1 VAGHDTT
8 SSGLGWTLKFL
19 TDNPKVQTELRA
31 GLRSAHAIAAT
42 ERRVPTLPE
51 IAANKVPYLDA
62 VWEET
67 LRLSAVSVTREATC
81 NTTLLGHHIP
91 KGTVVFLLSNG
102 PSFYGPSLP
111 IDDEKR
117 SPSSRGSAVRRWDE
131 LGDMRAFDPER
142 WLVRDGEGGVEFNA
156 TAGPQLVFGLGT
168 RGCFGKRLAYLEA
181 RIIITMVI
189 WNFELLPVPRG
200 LGGYDAT
207 DGVTHRA
214 RDCYVR
220 LRRADLAGGAL
231 VE

>member
-1 VAGHDTT
+1 MAGHDTT
-8 SSGLGWTLKFL
+8 SSALAWTLKFL
-19 TDNPKVQTELRA
+19 TDNPHIQTKLRA
-31 GLRSAHAIAAT
+31 ELRSAHAEAAA
-42 ERRVPTLPE
+42 ERRAPSLKE
-51 IAANKVPYLDA
+51 LISNKAPYLEA

-81 NTTLLGHHIP
+81 DTTLLGHYIP

-111 IDDEKR
+111 IDDNKR
-117 SPSSRGSAVRRWDE
+117 SPSSRSAATRRWDE
-131 LGDMRAFDPER
+131 AGDMRAFNPER
-142 WLVRDGEGGVEFNA
+142 WLEKDEKGTVEFNA

-181 RIIITMVI
+181 RIITTMLI
-189 WNFELLPVPRG
+189 WHFELLPVPES

-214 RDCYVR
+214 RNCYVR
-220 LRRADLAGGAL
+220 LRSAC
-231 VE
+231 